1 VTAPSQHVP
10 DSVLVERMVAGDE
23 GALAALYD
31 RYSGMLFAML
41 VRTLRDPQAA
51 EEILQDLFLQL
62 WRGAA
67 RFDATRG
74 SLPAWLMVIGR
85 NRALSRLR
93 TREHREIPEDIEA
106 FPANAVPSSVNL
118 EDDAERSLLMEKLR
132 TAMATLPAEQRE
144 AVELA
149 YFEGMTQTEIAA
161 RTGSPLGTVKSRV
174 RSAMQSLKQAF
185 DERTARQ
192 SGRP

>member
-1 VTAPSQHVP
+1 MTAPSQHVP
-10 DSVLVERMVAGDE
+10 DSALVERMVAGDE

-67 RFDATRG
+67 RFDAHRG

-132 TAMATLPAEQRE
+132 SAMATLPAEQRE

-174 RSAMQSLKQAF
+174 RSAMQSLKQVF

>member
-10 DSVLVERMVAGDE
+10 DSALVERMMAGDE

-192 SGRP
+192 SGRS